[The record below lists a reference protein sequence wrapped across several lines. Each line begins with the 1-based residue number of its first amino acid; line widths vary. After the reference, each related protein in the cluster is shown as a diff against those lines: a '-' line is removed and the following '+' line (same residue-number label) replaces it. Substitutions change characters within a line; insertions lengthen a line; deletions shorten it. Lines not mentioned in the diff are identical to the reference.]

1 MTVMAIDWSGA
12 KKPTRKIWLAEAR
25 SGQIDRLE
33 PLCSRDAAFQE
44 MVSFAECR
52 SDAIV
57 GLDFAFSLPAW
68 FLRQRCLASAFE
80 LWPVVEREGERW
92 LSACEPP
99 FWGRS
104 GTVKPI
110 VESHYRKTEER
121 LLVGGHRPK
130 SGFQINGSGS
140 VGTGSIRGMPFLA
153 KARQARFSV
162 WPFDTPRTPMI
173 VEIYPRALTG
183 PVVKSSQSAR
193 ADYLLHNWPDLRLS
207 MRHLAMSS
215 DDAFDAAISALVMA
229 DHRDEF
235 AALEPTDELAKL
247 EGEIWIPSVRPNNA
261 LHPSPAVLSLGGRG

>member
-1 MTVMAIDWSGA
+1 MPIMAIDWSGA
-12 KKPTRKIWLAEAR
+12 KKPARKIWLAEVR

-33 PLCSRDAAFQE
+33 PFNSRDAAFQE
-44 MVSFAECR
+44 MVSFACGR

-68 FLRQRCLASAFE
+68 FLRERRMASAFD

-104 GTVKPI
+104 GTIKPR
-110 VESHYRKTEER
+110 VESHYRRTEER

-130 SGFQINGSGS
+130 SGFQINGGGT

-153 KARQARFSV
+153 KARHAGFSV
-162 WPFDTPRTPMI
+162 WPFDAPRTPVI

-193 ADYLLHNWPDLRLS
+193 ADYLLDHWPDLRPS
-207 MRHLAMSS
+207 MRDLAMSS
-215 DDAFDAAISALVMA
+215 DDAFDAAVSALVMD
-229 DHRDEF
+229 DHLDEF
-235 AALEPTDELAKL
+235 AALEPADELGKL
-247 EGEIWIPSVRPNNA
+247 EGEVWMPSVRPSKA
-261 LHPSPAVLSLGGRG
+261 LHPSTGES